1 MRELKYYLELSDAAH
16 RDETPISFTVAESLL
31 RGMEWKSD
39 RPAETP
45 DAEPPAPFMLF
56 LDEGDSFFM
65 LMPDRGKGLHV
76 TARVRD
82 KWNLL
87 GLMERN
93 KTFNLDFGVVALD
106 DALTLLR
113 LFYEDNYPAL
123 RTLEKRMV

>member
-1 MRELKYYLELSDAAH
+1 MRELKYYLELSDAGH

-31 RGMEWKSD
+31 RGMEWKTEP
-39 RPAETP
+39 PAEAP
-45 DAEPPAPFMLF
+45 EAEPRAPFMLF

-65 LMPDRGKGLHV
+65 LMPDGAGLHV

-87 GLMERN
+87 GLLQRD
-93 KTFNLDFGVVALD
+93 KPFTLDFGVVTLE